1 MKGLVI
7 KAQSGFF
14 TVQPD
19 DGGEPIIS
27 RIRGRLKQA
36 RQESTIV
43 AVGDRDA
50 LQNPVTFLRCVPGAT
65 SGAQSSAVLEPC
77 AASYTLSKDDNEF
90 YVLYAGL
97 TPDMCHTFCTNL
109 EGCTAH

>member
-1 MKGLVI
+1 MCIRDSVI

-43 AVGDRDA
+43 AVGDR
-50 LQNPVTFLRCVPGAT
+50 VTIEINRDGTGSV
-65 SGAQSSAVLEPC
+65 QS
-77 AASYTLSKDDNEF
+77 LS
-90 YVLYAGL
+90 LI
-97 TPDMCHTFCTNL
+97 HI
-109 EGCTAH
+109 